1 MRRKL
6 SSSTGLGTTQPPE
19 SYKILVLGDGC
30 TDEYIYGNC
39 TRLNPEAPVPVMKY
53 NRIDSRGGMAWNV
66 FNNLNAFGLD
76 VDITTNKELIYKTRY
91 VDEKSNQQILR
102 VDREDPV
109 TPFTGEID
117 DKYDVIVISDYD
129 KGFLSQAKLF
139 DIVQCAECPV
149 FIDSKKT
156 ELPKYNCIIKLNE
169 PEYQK
174 LKSDNHNVIVTRGS
188 AGAEYAG
195 QLFPAQK
202 VKVYDVVG
210 AGDTFLAALVYFYL
224 RHGRI
229 ESAIPHANKAA
240 SIAVQNIGTYVLTE
254 EDVNLLL

>member
-19 SYKILVLGDGC
+19 LYKVLVLGDGC
-30 TDEYIYGNC
+30 IDEYVYGNC

-66 FNNLNAFGLD
+66 YNNLNAFGLD
-76 VDITTNKELIYKTRY
+76 VDIITNEEKIYKTRY

-102 VDREDPV
+102 VDKEHPV
-109 TPFTGEID
+109 EPFTGEIS
-117 DKYDVIVISDYD
+117 DKYDIIVISDYD
-129 KGFLSQAKLF
+129 KGFLTQAKLF
-139 DIVQCAECPV
+139 DIVQSAECPV

-174 LKSDNHNVIVTRGS
+174 LKSDNHNVIVTRGAS
-188 AGAEYAG
+188 GAEFAG

-210 AGDTFLAALVYFYL
+210 AGDTFLASLVYFYL
-224 RHGRI
+224 LHGKI
-229 ESAIPHANKAA
+229 ETAIPYANKAA
-240 SIAVQNIGTYVLTE
+240 GIAVQNIGTYVLTK
-254 EDVNLLL
+254 EDVDLLL

>member
-1 MRRKL
+1 M
-6 SSSTGLGTTQPPE
+6 GTTQPPE
-19 SYKILVLGDGC
+19 SYKVLVLGDGC
-30 TDEYIYGNC
+30 IDEYVYGNC

-53 NRIDSRGGMAWNV
+53 NRTDSRGGMAWNV
-66 FNNLNAFGLD
+66 FNNLEAFGLD
-76 VDITTNKELIYKTRY
+76 VEIITNKETIYKTRY

-102 VDREDPV
+102 VDRENKV
-109 TPFTGEID
+109 VPFNGEID
-117 DKYDVIVISDYD
+117 EKYDIIVISDYD

-139 DIVQCAECPV
+139 DIVHSADCPV

-174 LKSDNHNVIVTRGS
+174 LTSDNHNVIVTRGA

-224 RHGRI
+224 RCGKI
-229 ESAIPHANKAA
+229 EDAIPYANKAA
-240 SIAVQNIGTYVLTE
+240 SIAVQNIGTYVLTK